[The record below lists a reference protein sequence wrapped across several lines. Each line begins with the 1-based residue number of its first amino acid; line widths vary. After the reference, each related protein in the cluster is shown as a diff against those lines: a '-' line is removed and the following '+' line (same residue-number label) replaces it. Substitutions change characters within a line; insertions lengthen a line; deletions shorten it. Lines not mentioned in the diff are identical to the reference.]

1 MRIFFINW
9 LQIKVT
15 LILLAQY
22 IMSEEYAFDDNKD
35 KDEYSKQTIKINDGF
50 KIKRHIENNGFH
62 R

>member
-1 MRIFFINW
+1 MQIFFVNW

-15 LILLAQY
+15 LILLANF
-22 IMSEEYAFDDNKD
+22 IMSEEYAFDDSKD
-35 KDEYSKQTIKINDGF
+35 KEKYSKQTIKINDGF